1 MAEKPTIAG
10 PGFINV
16 RLRTAW
22 LADQLKAAAA
32 EPFFGIP
39 RVEPATKVVVDY
51 SAPNVAKELHVGHL
65 RSTIIGDAICRVLET
80 QGHEVIRQNHIGDW
94 GTQFGMLIAHR
105 KSTNVE
111 AIANVEDLDS
121 LYRAANKRFKDE
133 PAFADEARQ
142 TVVRLQG
149 GASKSGRCWAQIVD
163 ASRRYYQVLYQRLGV
178 GLGPKDER
186 GESFYN
192 PMLPAVVAELPEA
205 ALAVVSNG
213 AKVVFVEGFESPLI
227 IEKSGGGYLY
237 GTTDL
242 AAVRFRVSILG
253 AKRIIYVVGIPQSQH
268 FAQVFAAVRKAGW
281 ADGVSLE
288 HAAFGSVLDSDGKLF
303 RGRDGTG
310 VKLKALLDEAWEPAY
325 ALVSEKNPES
335 PEQQRRDTW
344 GRSELEPS
352 NTPIFPRTGQ
362 AIMSSPGTGCS
373 HSMVIPPLIFRMHMF
388 ACRGSSAKHR
398 PWV

>member
-1 MAEKPTIAG
+1 MKNILSRLEEAFRAAIGAAFDLDCDPLLNVAQNERFGDYQSNAAMGLAKLISERTGQKASPRAIADQILAKLDLGEMAEKPTIAG

-149 GASKSGRCWAQIVD
+149 GAASRGRC
-163 ASRRYYQVLYQRLGV
+163 
-178 GLGPKDER
+178 GLGLSMPAGGIIR
-186 GESFYN
+186 SFINAWALGLVRRMNVES
-192 PMLPAVVAELPEA
+192 
-205 ALAVVSNG
+205 
-213 AKVVFVEGFESPLI
+213 
-227 IEKSGGGYLY
+227 
-237 GTTDL
+237 
-242 AAVRFRVSILG
+242 RFITRCYP
-253 AKRIIYVVGIPQSQH
+253 R
-268 FAQVFAAVRKAGW
+268 
-281 ADGVSLE
+281 SLL
-288 HAAFGSVLDSDGKLF
+288 S
-303 RGRDGTG
+303 
-310 VKLKALLDEAWEPAY
+310 
-325 ALVSEKNPES
+325 
-335 PEQQRRDTW
+335 
-344 GRSELEPS
+344 
-352 NTPIFPRTGQ
+352 FPR
-362 AIMSSPGTGCS
+362 
-373 HSMVIPPLIFRMHMF
+373 PPW
-388 ACRGSSAKHR
+388 
-398 PWV
+398 PW